1 MSKSNLRNTLMAIQ
15 PLSFPIPKYL
25 HLQDHNRRLSHS
37 LIKRPNSITSPSNT
51 WTCFSLTDIHR
62 KELVSKRK
70 NDSYPSQKTAIL
82 EDLHSSSND
91 KRIRNQSDKEG
102 REKKVKK
109 VKHIFSNMWWADV
122 KAALGQRINVEGIL
136 SSIAVVARDR
146 HLALPHVSVAD
157 IRYINWEQLRKA
169 GFRGV
174 VFDKDNTL
182 TIPYSLTLWD
192 PLRPSLDHC
201 RSVFGNSVAVFSNSA
216 GLIEYDHDDR
226 RARALERTIGLKVL
240 RHKVKKPAGTAE
252 EIENHFG
259 CEASKLVMVGDRPFT
274 DVVFGNRN
282 GFLTILTEPLN
293 SVEEPFTVK
302 LVRKLERALVKICSK
317 RGLKAPTHRLI
328 RDDDLKC
335 VKDPPGM

>member
-157 IRYINWEQLRKA
+157 IR
-169 GFRGV
+169 
-174 VFDKDNTL
+174 
-182 TIPYSLTLWD
+182 
-192 PLRPSLDHC
+192 PSLDHC